1 MPVVQGYFPIP
12 SKLDFYDLAS
22 SSCSSLS
29 HITMK
34 QFYTVGREPWS
45 SSYGWRLMYVRLWVR
60 ILVPYTG
67 WTFGHFF
74 TLICCKIVLHVWKNR
89 KWTKKRPGLSPIT
102 VKQFYVPTCG
112 KVMYAFS
119 FQTFE
124 VESFHPFDDILSA
137 NFMQIKREVQTT
149 I

>member
-1 MPVVQGYFPIP
+1 M
-12 SKLDFYDLAS
+12 
-22 SSCSSLS
+22 
-29 HITMK
+29 
-34 QFYTVGREPWS
+34 
-45 SSYGWRLMYVRLWVR
+45 
-60 ILVPYTG
+60 
-67 WTFGHFF
+67 
-74 TLICCKIVLHVWKNR
+74 
-89 KWTKKRPGLSPIT
+89 
-102 VKQFYVPTCG
+102 KQFYVPTCG